1 VRVFETF
8 QGLPPDAR
16 GAAVALG
23 NFDGVHLGHAA
34 VVDFLRA
41 FPGPLACLTFEP
53 HPREVFRPE
62 DPPFRLTLLPEK
74 AAALASHGVD
84 SLFALPFDRAFSQM
98 TAEAFVT
105 DVLVKGLG
113 ARQVACGEDFVFG
126 HRRGGNIH
134 VLREM
139 GQALGFGVTVVPQV
153 TAADG
158 TAVSS
163 TAVRQALAL
172 GDVSRAER
180 LLGRPW
186 VVAGTVEHGQA
197 RGRTIGFPTAN
208 IFLGRLQEPRRGV
221 YAVSAEIDGRR
232 VPGVANIGMRPTVVQ
247 VSGGAPAPLL
257 EAHFFDLDMDLY
269 GQRLAVAL
277 HGFIRPEHKF
287 DSFAALTAQIA
298 ADARQARLLLDV
310 PHA

>member
-1 VRVFETF
+1 MRVFETF

-23 NFDGVHLGHAA
+23 NFDGVHQGHAA

-41 FPGPLACLTFEP
+41 SPGPLACLTFEP

-74 AAALASHGVD
+74 AAALESHGVD
-84 SLFALPFDRAFSQM
+84 LLFALPFDRAFSQM
-98 TAEAFVT
+98 TAEAFVR
-105 DVLVKGLG
+105 DVLVGGLG

-134 VLREM
+134 VLRDM

-172 GDVSRAER
+172 GDVLRAEK

-232 VPGVANIGMRPTVVQ
+232 VPGVANIGMRPTV
-247 VSGGAPAPLL
+247 GAPAPLL
-257 EAHFFDLDMDLY
+257 EAHFFDLDLDLY
-269 GQRLAVAL
+269 GRRLAVAL
-277 HGFIRPEHKF
+277 HAFIRPEHKF
-287 DSFAALTAQIA
+287 DNFAALTAQIA
-298 ADARQARLLLDV
+298 ADAREARRLLDV
-310 PHA
+310 PGSAV